1 MRRGI
6 VTMLS
11 ATAVTGAVM
20 AIAGFAAPAYAGQR
34 AAPPGKAHEAQSLPV
49 IATSSYAGYEFSTRD
64 FRYIHAVI
72 SVPNQAAP
80 VLTSPDRRAGSPPA
94 EVPAGFQYPQAY
106 IQLSNGS
113 LATGDTYAR
122 TGVEA
127 CAVAENLDPGFV
139 CPTGVQ
145 WVAFIETFIN
155 SDIPRCSL
163 TSCRS
168 TRTRATGSVSASTT
182 PRRASV
188 WPSRSTRPRGPLTSS
203 RPRCP
208 ARSSITPRAWR
219 TTPTAVGPPSRCPS
233 APQQFRLTQF
243 QQGAVTTDA
252 GNKGSWAGPWVT
264 SQIEATSNGLSLPAG
279 HRGGLTQLPVDRRG
293 RRQRR
298 GTQQRRVWRVGA
310 CLTPA
315 PSPSCNSLLLYSY

>member
-34 AAPPGKAHEAQSLPV
+34 AALPGKAHEAQSLPV
-49 IATSSYAGYEFSTRD
+49 IATSSYAGYELSTRN

-72 SVPNQAAP
+72 SVPNLAP

-155 SDIPRCSL
+155 SDTPQFAHFVPLDANPGDGIGFSIYYAPQGLGVSFTL
-163 TSCRS
+163 YAPS
-168 TRTRATGSVSASTT
+168 GSVLQFQAPVPGAVFDHAAALADYTNSTGT
-182 PRRASV
+182 PI
-188 WPSRSTRPRGPLTSS
+188 PL
-203 RPRCP
+203 P
-208 ARSSITPRAWR
+208 
-219 TTPTAVGPPSRCPS
+219 VGT
-233 APQQFRLTQF
+233 QQFRLTQF

-264 SQIEATSNGLSLPAG
+264 SQVEATSNGLSFPL
-279 HRGGLTQLPVDRRG
+279 
-293 RRQRR
+293 
-298 GTQQRRVWRVGA
+298 GTVEA
-310 CLTPA
+310 
-315 PSPSCNSLLLYSY
+315 SPSYLWTDGAVANGAARNSDAFGVWERA

>member
-11 ATAVTGAVM
+11 ATAVTSAVM

-94 EVPAGFQYPQAY
+94 GVPAGFQYPQAY

-113 LATGDTYAR
+113 LASGDTYAR
-122 TGVEA
+122 TGVEN
-127 CAVAENLDPGFV
+127 CAVAENLDPGFI

-155 SDIPRCSL
+155 SRHPGVLSL
-163 TSCRS
+163 VPLDANSGDGIGFSIYYAPQGLAVTFTLYTPS
-168 TRTRATGSVSASTT
+168 GSVLQFQSPMPGAIFDHAAALADYADGTGT
-182 PRRASV
+182 PI
-188 WPSRSTRPRGPLTSS
+188 PL
-203 RPRCP
+203 P
-208 ARSSITPRAWR
+208 
-219 TTPTAVGPPSRCPS
+219 VGTE
-233 APQQFRLTQF
+233 QFRLTQF

-252 GNKGSWAGPWVT
+252 GNKGSWTGPWVT
-264 SQIEATSNGLSLPAG
+264 SQIEATSNGLTFP
-279 HRGGLTQLPVDRRG
+279 Q
-293 RRQRR
+293 
-298 GTQQRRVWRVGA
+298 GTVEA
-310 CLTPA
+310 
-315 PSPSCNSLLLYSY
+315 SPSYLWTDGAVANGAARNSDAFGVWERA

>member
-11 ATAVTGAVM
+11 ATAVTSAVM

-49 IATSSYAGYEFSTRD
+49 IATSSYAGYEFSSRD

-113 LATGDTYAR
+113 LASGDTYAR
-122 TGVEA
+122 TGVEN

-155 SDIPRCSL
+155 S
-163 TSCRS
+163 
-168 TRTRATGSVSASTT
+168 TT
-182 PRRASV
+182 PVFAHFV
-188 WPSRSTRPRGPLTSS
+188 PLDAN
-203 RPRCP
+203 PGDGIGF
-208 ARSSITPRAWR
+208 SIYYAPQG
-219 TTPTAVGPPSRCPS
+219 TAV
-233 APQQFRLTQF
+233 
-243 QQGAVTTDA
+243 
-252 GNKGSWAGPWVT
+252 
-264 SQIEATSNGLSLPAG
+264 
-279 HRGGLTQLPVDRRG
+279 
-293 RRQRR
+293 
-298 GTQQRRVWRVGA
+298 
-310 CLTPA
+310 
-315 PSPSCNSLLLYSY
+315 

>member
-11 ATAVTGAVM
+11 AMAVTGAVM

-34 AAPPGKAHEAQSLPV
+34 AALPGKAHEAQSLPV
-49 IATSSYAGYEFSTRD
+49 IATSSYAGYELSTRN

-72 SVPNQAAP
+72 SVPNQAP

-155 SDIPRCSL
+155 SDTPVFSHFVPLDANPGDGIGFSIYYAPQGQGVAFTLYAPS
-163 TSCRS
+163 
-168 TRTRATGSVSASTT
+168 GSVDQFETPVPGAIFDHAAALTDYTDSTGT
-182 PRRASV
+182 PI
-188 WPSRSTRPRGPLTSS
+188 PL
-203 RPRCP
+203 P
-208 ARSSITPRAWR
+208 
-219 TTPTAVGPPSRCPS
+219 VGT
-233 APQQFRLTQF
+233 QQFRLTQF

-264 SQIEATSNGLSLPAG
+264 SQIEATSNGLSFPL
-279 HRGGLTQLPVDRRG
+279 
-293 RRQRR
+293 
-298 GTQQRRVWRVGA
+298 GTVEA
-310 CLTPA
+310 
-315 PSPSCNSLLLYSY
+315 SPSYLWTDGAVANGAARNSDAFGAWERA